1 MSPELRQNLIAES
14 RSWFCIGLAD
24 GIGIVDAEHRVADAA
39 DGTRWQYELLPDPAS
54 DYHKIF
60 SERR

>member
-1 MSPELRQNLIAES
+1 MSPELANDLIAES
-14 RSWFCIGLAD
+14 KSWFCIGHAD

-54 DYHKIF
+54 DYFKIF
-60 SERR
+60 SEGR